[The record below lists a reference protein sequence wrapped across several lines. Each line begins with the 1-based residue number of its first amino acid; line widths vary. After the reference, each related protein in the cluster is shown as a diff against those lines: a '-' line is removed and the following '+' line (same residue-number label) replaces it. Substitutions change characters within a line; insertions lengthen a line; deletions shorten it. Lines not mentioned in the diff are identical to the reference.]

1 MSENLFMNEVL
12 SQINDNLNN
21 PSFGV
26 ISLSKKLIL
35 SRNKLYRKIKLIA
48 GSTATEYIKKIRL
61 KDGKNY

>member
-26 ISLSKKLIL
+26 SSLSKKLIA
-35 SRNKLYRKIKLIA
+35 SKSKLYRKIKLIT
-48 GSTATEYIKKIRL
+48 GSTATENTKK
-61 KDGKNY
+61 